1 MPHADRRIRRSLGL
15 LAVLGLSAAPLA
27 CGLDTYGSKP
37 VNPGGAAGS
46 GGTAGAGGMGG
57 AGASGGMGG
66 TGGTGGEPC
75 TAGETRACYSGPAGT
90 EGIGKCK
97 AGTQFCADD
106 GSEFG
111 PCEAQVVPAAAED
124 CNVAGDEDCNGEADA
139 MDKVCICAP
148 GADVECDLPDLEGT
162 CAVGKG
168 TCSSDGKTIEGCMQV
183 TFPAF
188 DDCTT
193 ATDEDCDGTAIAM
206 CTGTV
211 KQGFTPPG
219 KNSDPLDD
227 GVYDVAL
234 TPDGGYVVAGVVD
247 AALGQDLFV
256 FSASQGSAYVAKVGA
271 DGNMQWAKT
280 FSADVALARG
290 VTVSSAGQIT
300 VVGEYS
306 GSINF
311 GGDALQSQDLDIF
324 IATFDG
330 AGAHVWSKR
339 FGTTSAQSAQDV
351 DVDAAGN
358 LFVTGWVTDDSVSL
372 GGNNLVPDDE
382 DIFLASYDSTG
393 NHLWSKIFASNGNE
407 RGRRL
412 TVTKDGN
419 VAILGET
426 YESGVDLGGGQMNG
440 AGGRDFVVAMYNGSN
455 GNHIWSKLFGSG
467 GDQFHGNIA
476 AAPNG
481 NVLLTGRFTGSLNFG
496 GGSMMASAGNT
507 DLYVAELAASNGNH
521 VNSKRYGI
529 TGTSRGAGIA
539 ADGAGNVIVT
549 GHFDNSIDFGA
560 GTITTSNGYDVFV
573 AKLAPS
579 NWAPL
584 WTKTFGGNGTQTA
597 WAAAIDG
604 KGDVILG
611 GSFEQQIVFGNP
623 LGTVT
628 SSGGADLFGVRL
640 AP

>member
-27 CGLDTYGSKP
+27 CGLDKYGSEP

-46 GGTAGAGGMGG
+46 GGIAGAGGMGG

-66 TGGTGGEPC
+66 TGGELC
-75 TAGETRACYSGPAGT
+75 TAGETRPCYSGPAGT
-90 EGIGKCK
+90 EGVGNCQ

-124 CNVAGDEDCNGEADA
+124 CNVAGDEDCNDEADE
-139 MDKVCICAP
+139 MDKVCVCAP

-188 DDCTT
+188 DNCTT

-247 AALGQDLFV
+247 AALGPDLFV
-256 FSASQGSAYVAKVGA
+256 FSGSQGSAYVAKVGA

-280 FSADVALARG
+280 FSANVALARG

-300 VVGEYS
+300 VVGEYN

-311 GGDALQSQDLDIF
+311 GGNALQSQELDIF
-324 IATFDG
+324 IATFDA
-330 AGAHVWSKR
+330 AGTHVWSKK
-339 FGTTSAQSAQDV
+339 FGTTNAQSAQDV

-358 LFVTGWVTDDSVSL
+358 LFVTGWVTDESVSL
-372 GGNNLVPDDE
+372 GGNNLDPDGE
-382 DIFLASYDSTG
+382 DIFLASYDSAG
-393 NHLWSKIFASNGNE
+393 NHRWSKIFASNSNE

-426 YESGVDLGGGQMNG
+426 YDTGVDLGNGHLQG
-440 AGGRDFVVAMYNGSN
+440 AGDRDFVVAMYNGLN
-455 GNHIWSKLFGSG
+455 GNHIWSKLYGSA

-476 AAPNG
+476 AAPNS

-496 GGSMMASAGNT
+496 GGPMTAVGAA
-507 DLYVAELAASNGNH
+507 DLYVAELLAANGNH

-539 ADGAGNVIVT
+539 ADGAGNILVT
-549 GHFDNSIDFGA
+549 GHFDGSLDFGA
-560 GTITTSNGYDVFV
+560 GPIATGSGFDVFV
-573 AKLAPS
+573 VKLAAS

-584 WTKTFGGNGTQTA
+584 WTKKLGVTGTQTA
-597 WAAAIDG
+597 YAAAVDA

-611 GSFEQQIVFGNP
+611 GSFESEIAFGDP
-623 LGTVT
+623 LGTIP